1 MLHIMGK
8 ILAFAANSGDHRV
21 IARPYHHKKPFF
33 RLDGARKLS
42 HALDMVGLFC
52 VSRRVF
58 NLRVVGPD
66 VVRDVPDFLVTLRR
80 GPMLYNRLL
89 EAPDQAALGFDGK
102 LLELLLG
109 SLGLRLSDFTT
120 SVSDDPRG
128 CDGMTGAGQ
137 LGGDTFETGDC
148 RCMELPQW
156 PDACLAILVTST
168 ELHSTGWRT
177 GRCL

>member
-1 MLHIMGK
+1 MGK
-8 ILAFAANSGDHRV
+8 TSAFAANSRGHRV
-21 IARPYHHKKPFF
+21 IARLYQHKKPIIAFW
-33 RLDGARKLS
+33 
-42 HALDMVGLFC
+42 
-52 VSRRVF
+52 
-58 NLRVVGPD
+58 
-66 VVRDVPDFLVTLRR
+66 
-80 GPMLYNRLL
+80 
-89 EAPDQAALGFDGK
+89 APDQAALGFDGK
-102 LLELLLG
+102 LLELLLR
-109 SLGLRLSDFTT
+109 SLGLRLSDFTA